1 MKAPL
6 SRAIMALAVC
16 CMDDSRREWSAAMQA
31 EFDAAVPE
39 GKSLSF
45 ATGCLVAAW
54 REMLTREQGR
64 YTLTNYALALGLMI
78 PMAAVQIGS
87 ALFGLPYL
95 YPGREGLAGALL
107 VGAEHEA
114 LIRGTYQTVVTPLA
128 LLLLLLGAGQLCI
141 AQAMLE
147 RNWTRVMRVGMF
159 TLAAAVTLIVFMTV
173 LFLDCSQALLQG
185 GVLAIELVT
194 IAGVARWHAQL
205 FPADVMEHPG

>member
-1 MKAPL
+1 MKTAL

-16 CMDDSRREWSAAMQA
+16 CMDESRREWAAAMQA

-39 GKSLSF
+39 GESLSF
-45 ATGCLVAAW
+45 ACGCLVAAW

-64 YTLTNYALALGLMI
+64 YTLTNYALALGLMV

-107 VGAEHEA
+107 AGAEHEA

-128 LLLLLLGAGQLCI
+128 LLLLLLGAGHLCI

-147 RNWTRVMRVGMF
+147 RNWARVARIGML
-159 TLAAAVTLIVFMTV
+159 TLATAVTLVIFMTV

-185 GVLAIELVT
+185 GVLAIELATVV
-194 IAGVARWHAQL
+194 GVARWHAQL
-205 FPADVMEHPG
+205 FPAAVIEHPG